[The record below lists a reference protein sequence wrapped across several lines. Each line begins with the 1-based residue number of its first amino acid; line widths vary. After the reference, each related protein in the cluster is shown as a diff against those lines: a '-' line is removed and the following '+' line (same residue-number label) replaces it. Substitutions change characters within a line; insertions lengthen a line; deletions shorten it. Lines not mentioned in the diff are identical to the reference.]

1 VGRENKVREPLVAF
15 CLNLE
20 EARRSEDGRVR
31 SAEELLQWLFR
42 YDEHGAQDLIF
53 SRMPRAE
60 RGPVLTAWG
69 IRGAKAALRDD
80 DDKVRDVVHDAL
92 IAGDVD
98 AATFEEGIS
107 GRLLIR
113 WVPLTEWWGFWRAG
127 KLTNPIVQKALVLA
141 RTHGLFDDAWLLGA
155 LQARGGRLQGTDAIG
170 DWLTKDQV
178 VAWIR
183 AIAEAKDATPKGVI
197 DALGWDVLLSK
208 APADTLLALLDSLAK
223 NLALVPTSIPP
234 QPRASEPA
242 SPAAPP
248 AKGVEAT
255 SAGARDAKPTE
266 AKTDTPGPGAV
277 EAETAAP
284 GAAEASTAAP
294 GPIDAKAAPPEP
306 GAVEPKGAAPD
317 ATPAKPPPLPASA
330 PAVAEPDI
338 PHQVIEDASHL
349 AEDAPDS
356 LDASGVRRDSGL
368 PVAIP
373 DIPAV
378 DAGGEWDGDEPAE
391 SERLAQARNDVIAH
405 LGSIDSARTEAP
417 SKLEPRPSALEWE
430 APVRHTPTPTDQITL
445 GQGPQPRSD
454 PRAPKPPLP
463 DGAPQRAARLEPM
476 PRKPPR
482 PVK

>member
-1 VGRENKVREPLVAF
+1 MGRENNVREPLVAF

-20 EARRSEDGRVR
+20 EARRSDDGRVR

-42 YDEHGAQDLIF
+42 HDEHGATDLIF

-98 AATFEEGIS
+98 AASFEEGIS
-107 GRLLIR
+107 AKLLIR
-113 WVPLTEWWGFWRAG
+113 WVPLTEWWSFWRAG
-127 KLTNPIVQKALVLA
+127 KLTNTIVQKALVLA
-141 RTHGLFDDAWLLGA
+141 RTHALFDDAWLLGA

-183 AIAEAKDATPKGVI
+183 AIAESKDASPKGVI
-197 DALGWDVLLSK
+197 DALGWEVLLSK

-223 NLALVPTSIPP
+223 NLSLVPTSIAP
-234 QPRASEPA
+234 QPRASQPA
-242 SPAAPP
+242 MEAVNATVAAAPAPAA
-248 AKGVEAT
+248 AA
-255 SAGARDAKPTE
+255 
-266 AKTDTPGPGAV
+266 
-277 EAETAAP
+277 AAP
-284 GAAEASTAAP
+284 APAAGAAEPARPPAEDEAQTTKTETPEPAP
-294 GPIDAKAAPPEP
+294 VDAKTHAPESSD
-306 GAVEPKGAAPD
+306 VAPV
-317 ATPAKPPPLPASA
+317 KPPPLPPSA
-330 PAVAEPDI
+330 PAVAEPQI
-338 PHQVIEDASHL
+338 PDDAIEDASHL

-356 LDASGVRRDSGL
+356 LDTSSGVRRDSGL

-391 SERLAQARNDVIAH
+391 SERLAQARNDVMAH
-405 LGSIDSARTEAP
+405 LGSIDAARTEAP
-417 SKLEPRPSALEWE
+417 SKLDARPSALEWE

-445 GQGPQPRSD
+445 GQGPKPRSD

-463 DGAPQRAARLEPM
+463 DGAPQRAARLDPT

-482 PVK
+482 PTK